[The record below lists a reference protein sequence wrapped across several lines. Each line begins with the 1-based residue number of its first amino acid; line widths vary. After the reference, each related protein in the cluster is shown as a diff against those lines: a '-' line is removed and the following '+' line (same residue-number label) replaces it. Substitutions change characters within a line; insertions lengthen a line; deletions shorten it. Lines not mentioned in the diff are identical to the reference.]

1 MRNNDSS
8 IYVSYTKN
16 RTGKWRHHDVIF
28 LFSLLAFELKEN
40 QNDQN
45 IGLLKIKLLAES
57 ILF

>member
-8 IYVSYTKN
+8 IHVSYTKN
-16 RTGKWRHHDVIF
+16 QTGKWRHHDDIF